1 MRRFLPILS
10 LCALLLLSSLLVPAQ
25 SQRASWSERA
35 EQALT
40 LPDKLLG
47 KVGQQAAKAEKLL
60 AQQSQKYLARIKK
73 QEKRLYKELYKK
85 DSAQAKKLLGN
96 IDSVYAALEQSTAE
110 RAKTG
115 GPRQQYYSGRLD
127 SVNSSLRF
135 LAQEQLPGVRQ
146 QLPKELT
153 TSLGSYNALQ
163 QRFTQSSYVEQH
175 LLERRQQLLSELA
188 NTGLGKQLQA
198 YQQQVQYYQQ
208 QLRQAK
214 ELLEQ
219 PDKLARQLLGYASRL
234 PLFRSF
240 MEKHSALAAIFPQPD
255 PLVSITTPGSLQTRP
270 ALQGQMG
277 STLGTPNPQATLQ
290 QGMGQA
296 EEQLKSLKDNLSS
309 GGFGDAG
316 ELPTTKINEEKTR
329 SWWNRLEWGGNLQSA
344 RSTNFFPT
352 TSDLGLSLGYK
363 LNRKSVVGIG
373 ASYKLGWGSDW
384 RHVRMTHEGVG
395 LRSFL
400 DWRLK
405 GSFWVSGGAELNHLQ
420 RIEDLGLLKEPGNW
434 QQSALVGITRKFKVG
449 KLKTDAR
456 LLYDFL
462 WRQQVPR
469 TQPVVFRVGYTIK

>member
-1 MRRFLPILS
+1 
-10 LCALLLLSSLLVPAQ
+10 
-25 SQRASWSERA
+25 
-35 EQALT
+35 
-40 LPDKLLG
+40 
-47 KVGQQAAKAEKLL
+47 
-60 AQQSQKYLARIKK
+60 
-73 QEKRLYKELYKK
+73 
-85 DSAQAKKLLGN
+85 
-96 IDSVYAALEQSTAE
+96 
-110 RAKTG
+110 
-115 GPRQQYYSGRLD
+115 
-127 SVNSSLRF
+127 LRF
-135 LAQEQLPGVRQ
+135 LAQEQLQGVNNK
-146 QLPKELT
+146 LPKGLNN
-153 TSLGSYNALQ
+153 SLGSYNELQ
-163 QRFTQSSYVEQH
+163 QRLTQSSYLEQQ
-175 LLERRQQLLSELA
+175 LLERRQQLMNQLTNS
-188 NTGLGKQLQA
+188 GLGKQLQA

-219 PDKLARQLLGYASRL
+219 PDKLARQLLGYATRL

-240 MEKHSALAAIFPQPD
+240 MEKHSAFAAIFPQPD
-255 PLVSITTPGSLQTRP
+255 PMVSITSPGSMQTRAALQT
-270 ALQGQMG
+270 QMG
-277 STLGTPNPQATLQ
+277 STLGTTNPQAALQ

-296 EEQLKSLKDNLSS
+296 EEQLNALKDKLSS

-316 ELPTTKINEEKTR
+316 ELPTTKTNEEKTR
-329 SWWNRLEWGGNLQSA
+329 SLWNRLEWGGNLQSA

-363 LNRKSVVGIG
+363 LNSKSIVGIG

-395 LRSFL
+395 LRSFF

-405 GSFWVSGGAELNHLQ
+405 GSFWMSGGAELNHRQ

-449 KLKTDAR
+449 KMKTDAR

-462 WRQQVPR
+462 WREQVPR